1 VHGVCSVAIRERE
14 RSGFPME
21 GESARV
27 SRASECELDLKTTD
41 EPQSSSARVASIDAP
56 VDATHHTYWG
66 SGAGLDSVPRLYT
79 SS

>member
-1 VHGVCSVAIRERE
+1 
-14 RSGFPME
+14 ME

-56 VDATHHTYWG
+56 VDATHYILAPFA
-66 SGAGLDSVPRLYT
+66 SKFGLHREFVGVCGEV
-79 SS
+79 

>member
-1 VHGVCSVAIRERE
+1 
-14 RSGFPME
+14 ME

-56 VDATHHTYWG
+56 VDTTHYKSMLNVHALATASAALLKG
-66 SGAGLDSVPRLYT
+66 SGGGAWVSH
-79 SS
+79 

>member
-1 VHGVCSVAIRERE
+1 
-14 RSGFPME
+14 ME

-56 VDATHHTYWG
+56 VDATHYKCEVVEI
-66 SGAGLDSVPRLYT
+66 LNPVVFRNE
-79 SS
+79 